1 MKADVQVEIFAIA
14 AGVEGSRGVGV
25 IAHNVEILTETDC
38 VLLPVTANILSALIS
53 PISNNCPLFF

>member
-38 VLLPVTANILSALIS
+38 VLLPVTANILSALKS
-53 PISNNCPLFF
+53 PNF